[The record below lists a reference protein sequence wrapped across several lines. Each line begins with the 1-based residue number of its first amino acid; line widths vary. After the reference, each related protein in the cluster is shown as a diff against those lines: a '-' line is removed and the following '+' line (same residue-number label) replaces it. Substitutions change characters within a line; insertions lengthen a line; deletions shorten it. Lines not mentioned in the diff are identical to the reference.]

1 MRYPAAEK
9 LEIIRLVEQSR
20 LPVRRTLDKL
30 GVLPA
35 RFYRWDDR
43 YQSGGY
49 EALKDRPPRPKQ
61 VWNRIPDDVRG
72 RVLRLA
78 LDAPELSPRELA
90 TRFIDTEGYFVSE
103 ASVYRLLK
111 AHDLITSPAFV
122 VIKAADAFKDKTVR
136 PNQLWQTDF
145 TYLKVIG
152 WGWFY
157 LSTILDDFSRYIIAW
172 KLCTTMRTEDVT
184 DTLELALKAS
194 GCDQAKVVHKPRLLS
209 DNGSSYLSGDLAEWL
224 DNQSM
229 EHVRGAPS
237 HPQTQ
242 GKIERWHQTLKNRIL
257 LENYYLPG
265 DLEAQLGAFVEHY
278 NHRRYHESLNN
289 LTPADVYFGRGQ
301 TILLERERIK
311 RKTIEHR
318 RLQHRDAAGLP
329 GRPDAGGRRPEQLQF
344 QPLVRSQQRQRC
356 AQLLDRGPV
365 EDRSRLVAGE
375 EERRHYRRCF
385 DARGTGARPDREAAR
400 VHRPGN
406 LHDGRHHR
414 ECPFQSAA
422 SPGPR
427 RRAPITAR
435 SRISHLPAGPSGPRR
450 WSATAL
456 KRGASLTLSG
466 RRPSAASEG
475 AGNPRQAQG
484 GSSSSPGA
492 RATS

>member
-20 LPVRRTLDKL
+20 LPVRRTLDTL
-30 GVLPA
+30 GILPA
-35 RFYRWDDR
+35 SFYRWYDR

-49 EALKDRPPRPKQ
+49 EALKDRPPKPKQ

-90 TRFIDTEGYFVSE
+90 MRFVDTEGYFVSE

-122 VIKAADAFKDKTVR
+122 VIKAAAAFKDKTVR

-184 DTLELALKAS
+184 DTLELALTAS

-224 DNQSM
+224 DEQSM
-229 EHVRGAPS
+229 EHVRGAPY

-289 LTPADVYFGRGQ
+289 LTPADVYFGRGH
-301 TILLERERIK
+301 TILLERDRIK
-311 RKTIEHR
+311 RKTIEYR
-318 RLQHRDAAGLP
+318 RSQHRNA
-329 GRPDAGGRRPEQLQF
+329 
-344 QPLVRSQQRQRC
+344 
-356 AQLLDRGPV
+356 
-365 EDRSRLVAGE
+365 VA
-375 EERRHYRRCF
+375 
-385 DARGTGARPDREAAR
+385 
-400 VHRPGN
+400 
-406 LHDGRHHR
+406 
-414 ECPFQSAA
+414 
-422 SPGPR
+422 
-427 RRAPITAR
+427 
-435 SRISHLPAGPSGPRR
+435 
-450 WSATAL
+450 
-456 KRGASLTLSG
+456 
-466 RRPSAASEG
+466 
-475 AGNPRQAQG
+475 
-484 GSSSSPGA
+484 
-492 RATS
+492 